1 MKLNDEAAV
10 PYLEHAVEIDQNF
23 ATAYA
28 TLGVVYSNLTQ
39 MKKSSECL
47 QKAYELRE
55 RASERKGSTFLRIT
69 MANLRGKSPSKS
81 KFTKNGIV
89 RTLAT
94 LSRSTIC
101 PWSTSG
107 LVSLKKL

>member
-1 MKLNDEAAV
+1 MKEFSLGQAAHMKLNDEAAV
-10 PYLEHAVEIDQNF
+10 PYLEHAVEIDPNF

-55 RASERKGSTFLRIT
+55 RASERERLYI
-69 MANLRGKSPSKS
+69 
-81 KFTKNGIV
+81 
-89 RTLAT
+89 LALYYGDDT
-94 LSRSTIC
+94 GEIAIQVAFSSISNRPYTPHTHQS
-101 PWSTSG
+101 
-107 LVSLKKL
+107 VY